1 MQGSVYR
8 LWVMAMVHGA
18 DFHFSFVPPDF
29 EFTSGS
35 LTFDP
40 VEQTALFERGYQQ
53 ALNGSAWATQYAPT
67 STEELIQNIVD
78 PASSFDGNNLPDW
91 LNRDDQ

>member
-1 MQGSVYR
+1 
-8 LWVMAMVHGA
+8 MVHGA

-40 VEQTALFERGYQQ
+40 VEQTALFERGYLQ
-53 ALNGSAWATQYAPT
+53 ALDGTAWATQRAPT
-67 STEELIQNIVD
+67 STEELIQNIVS
-78 PASSFDGNNLPDW
+78 PATSFDGSNLSAW
-91 LNRDDQ
+91 LIREDQ